1 MKVIFEY
8 KILEVIKVKGKF
20 HKGFIAI
27 ITVLTLFCSM
37 VVTSGSVSAE
47 TDPAIDVKAGSAILV
62 EANSGKILY
71 QKNADESLAIASMT
85 KMMSEYLVHEAVDK
99 GKLKWNQKVRI
110 SEYAHKISQDR
121 SLSNVP
127 LENGGSYTV
136 YELYEAMVIYS
147 ANGATIALAEAIAGK
162 EVDFVK
168 MMNDKSKEFGM
179 KNYKFVNSTGLTNY
193 DLKGHYPEGTT
204 PDDNNKMSAR
214 DCAILAQRLIQDFP
228 NILDTAKIP
237 KKTFQ
242 KGGKYPIEMV
252 NFNWMLKGLIK
263 QYEGVDG
270 LKTGTTS
277 EAGDCFTGT
286 VERNGMR
293 LISVV
298 IKTNSHTAR
307 FDETKKLYDYG
318 FANFEVKKVYEKD
331 SVVQGHETVRIGN
344 AKDKDVVVQ
353 AKQAVSLP
361 VQKGNKDVYKKEF
374 KVLNEEQEAPI
385 KRGVTISQMYIS
397 PQDSTDPGFLSGK
410 SLQVDFVTKYEV
422 EQANWFIRSMRA
434 IGSFFR
440 GMWNSAVN

>member
-1 MKVIFEY
+1 M
-8 KILEVIKVKGKF
+8 KGKF
-20 HKGFIAI
+20 HKRFIAI

-37 VVTSGSVSAE
+37 VVTSGSASAE
-47 TDPAIDVKAGSAILV
+47 TDPAIDVKAGSAILI

-99 GKLKWNQKVRI
+99 GKLKWNQKVRV

-204 PDDNNKMSAR
+204 PEDNNKMSAR

-361 VQKGNKDVYKKEF
+361 VQKGSKDVYKKEF

-385 KRGVTISQMYIS
+385 KRGITISQMIIS

-410 SLQVDFVTKYEV
+410 SLKVDFVTKYEV

-434 IGSFFR
+434 IGSFFS
-440 GMWNSAVN
+440 GMWNSVVD